1 MAKLERIQF
10 PSILTS
16 EKLSFIC
23 IAYMHLTLAVLH
35 QVERN
40 AKDTLKI
47 TTIIYPIRQLMT

>member
-1 MAKLERIQF
+1 MAKSERIQI

-23 IAYMHLTLAVLH
+23 IAYLHLTLAVLY

-40 AKDTLKI
+40 AKGTLK
-47 TTIIYPIRQLMT
+47 

>member
-1 MAKLERIQF
+1 MDKSERIQI
-10 PSILTS
+10 PSTLTS

-23 IAYMHLTLAVLH
+23 IAYLHLTLAVLH

-40 AKDTLKI
+40 AKGTLNI